1 MKRTPRWW
9 WTVLVLMAFVVGGLW
24 YFGNKGSDQS
34 APPAPQA
41 ATVKGARPSTP
52 TGVPAAIDRIPV
64 KTLEA
69 QRRDLELAL
78 PVFGTITYLD
88 KVEVASEV
96 QGVLKSVAVEPGD
109 RVKKNQVLAAL
120 DTELLQKDLQARTA
134 MLAQAQAQL
143 KNAAWQYEAQQKLSK
158 VGGTTLSD
166 LETAEADYRS
176 RAAEVQRYTAEVAQM
191 RTQIKKS
198 TIRAPIEGVV
208 ATRNFNGG
216 ERVPTLGRQDEKG
229 IVTLMRLNEVYA
241 QAEVSER
248 DLGNLR
254 PGLEVIVIP
263 DAYPSRR
270 WQGKIERL
278 EPVLKEES
286 RTVVAKIRIANPD
299 YLLRPGMFAR
309 LEIVRDKIPQ
319 VVAVPKAAL
328 QVGPDKTPQIFV
340 VIDEVAFLRKVVPGL
355 ATDNWVEIKEGVKP
369 GEAVVVEGAE
379 RLKDLARVA
388 SSPAA
393 PPVP

>member
-1 MKRTPRWW
+1 MRRTPRWW
-9 WTVLVLMAFVVGGLW
+9 WMVLVLMAFVIGGLW
-24 YFGNKGSDQS
+24 YYGNKGSDQP
-34 APPAPQA
+34 APPTA
-41 ATVKGARPSTP
+41 AAKGAVPSPP
-52 TGVPAAIDRIPV
+52 TRAPAAIERIPV
-64 KTLEA
+64 KTLAA
-69 QRRDLELAL
+69 QKRDLEVTL

-96 QGVLKSVAVEPGD
+96 QGVLKSVNVEPGD
-109 RVKKNQVLAAL
+109 RVKKNQVLAVL

-143 KNAAWQYEAQQKLSK
+143 KNATWQYEAQQKLYK

-176 RAAEVQRYTAEVAQM
+176 RSAEVQRFAAEAAQI

-198 TIRAPIEGVV
+198 TIRAPIDGVV
-208 ATRNFNGG
+208 ATKNFNVG

-229 IVTLMRLNEVYA
+229 IVTLMRLDEVYA

-263 DAYPSRR
+263 DAYPSSR

-286 RTVVAKIRIANPD
+286 RTVVAKIRVPNPD
-299 YLLRPGMFAR
+299 YRLRPGMFAR
-309 LEIVRDKIPQ
+309 LEIVRDKVPQ
-319 VVAVPKAAL
+319 VVAIPKAAL
-328 QVGPDKTPQIFV
+328 QVGPDKTPQVFV
-340 VIDEVAFLRKVVPGL
+340 ILDEVAFLRKVVPGL
-355 ATDNWVEIKEGVKP
+355 VTDNWVEIKEGVKP

-379 RLKDLARVA
+379 RLKDLARVV

-393 PPVP
+393 SPVL

>member
-1 MKRTPRWW
+1 MRRTPRWW
-9 WTVLVLMAFVVGGLW
+9 WMVLVLVAFVIGGLW
-24 YFGNKGSDQS
+24 YFGNKGSDQP
-34 APPAPQA
+34 APPTA
-41 ATVKGARPSTP
+41 AVKGAGPPPP
-52 TGVPAAIDRIPV
+52 TRVPAAIERIPV

-69 QRRDLELAL
+69 QKRDLEVTL

-96 QGVLKSVAVEPGD
+96 QGLLKSVNVEPGD

-143 KNAAWQYEAQQKLSK
+143 KNAAWQYEAQQKLYK

-176 RAAEVQRYTAEVAQM
+176 RSAEVQRYAAEAAQT
-191 RTQIKKS
+191 RTQLKKS
-198 TIRAPIEGVV
+198 TIRAPIDGVV
-208 ATRNFNGG
+208 ATRNFNVG

-229 IVTLMRLNEVYA
+229 IVTLMRLDEVYA

-263 DAYPSRR
+263 DAYSTSR

-278 EPVLKEES
+278 DPVLKEES
-286 RTVVAKIRIANPD
+286 RTVVAKIRISNPD
-299 YLLRPGMFAR
+299 YRLRPGMFAR
-309 LEIVRDKIPQ
+309 LEIVRDKTPD
-319 VVAVPKAAL
+319 VVAIPKAAL
-328 QVGPDKTPQIFV
+328 QMGPDKTPQVFV

-355 ATDNWVEIKEGVKP
+355 VTENWVEIKDGVKP
-369 GEAVVVEGAE
+369 GDAVVVEGVE
-379 RLKDLARVA
+379 RLKDLARVV

>member
-1 MKRTPRWW
+1 MRRTPRWW
-9 WTVLVLMAFVVGGLW
+9 WMVLVLMAFVIGGLW
-24 YFGNKGSDQS
+24 YFGNKGSDQP
-34 APPAPQA
+34 APPTA
-41 ATVKGARPSTP
+41 AVKGAGPPPP
-52 TGVPAAIDRIPV
+52 TRVPAAIERIPV

-69 QRRDLELAL
+69 QKRDLEVTL

-96 QGVLKSVAVEPGD
+96 QGLLKSVNVEPGD

-143 KNAAWQYEAQQKLSK
+143 KNAAWQYEAQQKLYK

-176 RAAEVQRYTAEVAQM
+176 RSAEVQRYAAEAAQT
-191 RTQIKKS
+191 RTQLKKS
-198 TIRAPIEGVV
+198 TIRAPIDGVV
-208 ATRNFNGG
+208 ATRNFNVG

-229 IVTLMRLNEVYA
+229 IVTLMRLDEVYA

-263 DAYPSRR
+263 DAYSTSR

-278 EPVLKEES
+278 DPVLKEES
-286 RTVVAKIRIANPD
+286 RTVVAKIRISNPD
-299 YLLRPGMFAR
+299 YRLRPGMFAR
-309 LEIVRDKIPQ
+309 LEIVRDKTPD
-319 VVAVPKAAL
+319 VVAIPKAAL
-328 QVGPDKTPQIFV
+328 QMGPDKTPQVFV

-355 ATDNWVEIKEGVKP
+355 VTENWVEIKDGVKP
-369 GEAVVVEGAE
+369 GDAVVVEGVE
-379 RLKDLARVA
+379 RLKDLARVV

>member
-1 MKRTPRWW
+1 M
-9 WTVLVLMAFVVGGLW
+9 VLVLMAFVIGGLW
-24 YFGNKGSDQS
+24 YYGNKGSDQPIPPAAAAKGA
-34 APPAPQA
+34 APPP
-41 ATVKGARPSTP
+41 P
-52 TGVPAAIDRIPV
+52 TRTPAAIERIPV
-64 KTLEA
+64 KILAA
-69 QRRDLELAL
+69 QKRDLEVTL

-96 QGVLKSVAVEPGD
+96 QGVLKSVDVEPGD
-109 RVKKNQVLAAL
+109 RVQKNQVLAVL
-120 DTELLQKDLQARTA
+120 DTELLHKDLQARTA
-134 MLAQAQAQL
+134 LLAQAQAQL
-143 KNAAWQYEAQQKLSK
+143 KNAAWQYEAQQKVYK

-176 RAAEVQRYTAEVAQM
+176 RAAEVQRFAAEAAQI
-191 RTQIKKS
+191 RTQLKKS
-198 TIRAPIEGVV
+198 TIRAPIDGVV
-208 ATRNFNGG
+208 ATRNFNVG

-229 IVTLMRLNEVYA
+229 VVTLMRLDEVYA

-263 DAYPSRR
+263 DAYPSSR

-286 RTVVAKIRIANPD
+286 RTVVAKVRIPNPD
-299 YLLRPGMFAR
+299 YRLRPGMFAR
-309 LEIVRDKIPQ
+309 LEIVRDKVPQ

-328 QVGPDKTPQIFV
+328 QVGPDKTPQVFV
-340 VIDEVAFLRKVVPGL
+340 VLDEVAFLRKVVPGL
-355 ATDNWVEIKEGVKP
+355 VTDNWVEIKEGVKP

-393 PPVP
+393 TPVP